1 MIVTIDGPSG
11 AGKSTT
17 ARRLAGEIGYR
28 FLDTGAMYRALAWNV
43 LQSGTTF
50 DDLPTVIAIARKT
63 QLEIDQELITVNGR
77 EVSSLL
83 RTPEVSQASSAIA
96 QIQEI
101 RQLMVLA
108 QRRIGANGDY
118 VCEGRD
124 QGTVVFPDAI
134 CKFFLTAS
142 PECRARR
149 RSEELRARGT
159 DISFE
164 EILRQQIERDHR
176 DSTRQSSPLVPAHD
190 AIQIDTTGMSLDEV
204 LDRMK
209 HDVLAKVELLL
220 EQGRKGE

>member
-63 QLEIDQELITVNGR
+63 RLEIDQELITVNGR